1 VSRDMSKDL
10 TIVVT
15 GLGKI
20 TLPNLNDLLENWMFG
35 DQDEREIRIIV
46 PVLSKMGVGLKEF
59 CKWGINIGFDFTIV
73 QAGDVGM
80 TKEITSLPEKCF
92 VRVDNDRDALTTC
105 MDLLLEDVHK
115 GNETAFIMLYDE
127 TSTYK
132 QGDPHLSDREIIGEA
147 KNHVWLT
154 TLNLC
159 QGLTD
164 FFEGYES
171 AHDIAH
177 REYKEATFAEEQA
190 KLKAAEPKLAKKAAA
205 PRKRAAKKAVAPK
218 STPVLEEPEKPLQEP
233 SEPITRG
240 WGDDQGNCI
249 HYFVWADDGMGND
262 GSVCTNCG
270 LEEPSVG
277 DSVEVAGIKFTKKHD
292 PLCALGSTHPG
303 DCRIDISITQAE
315 VAKRKNRTHVG
326 TENWNFTDTENIAEQ
341 MEREFVRPKLPIE
354 KLVEDRVALADD
366 GMIDVDHLNPHGP
379 LDLSA
384 TVPLT
389 SSNGPVTVEIPNQE
403 NSAYDFKI
411 ISSEDAVKN
420 VQESQEIWDD
430 IAKARSPWDTDS
442 SKDAMLRH
450 AKAVQAMGQAFTDVI
465 GTLVELMEE
474 KSV

>member
-46 PVLSKMGVGLKEF
+46 PVLSKMGTGLKEF

-73 QAGDVGM
+73 QAGDAGM

-205 PRKRAAKKAVAPK
+205 PRKRAAKKAVAPEP
-218 STPVLEEPEKPLQEP
+218 TPVLEEPEKPLQEP
-233 SEPITRG
+233 SEPIP
-240 WGDDQGNCI
+240 
-249 HYFVWADDGMGND
+249 
-262 GSVCTNCG
+262 
-270 LEEPSVG
+270 E
-277 DSVEVAGIKFTKKHD
+277 
-292 PLCALGSTHPG
+292 
-303 DCRIDISITQAE
+303 
-315 VAKRKNRTHVG
+315 
-326 TENWNFTDTENIAEQ
+326 
-341 MEREFVRPKLPIE
+341 RPKLGVE
-354 KLVEDRVALADD
+354 KLVEDRVAAE
-366 GMIDVDHLNPHGP
+366 
-379 LDLSA
+379 LSA
-384 TVPLT
+384 KVLLT

-442 SKDAMLRH
+442 SRDAMLRH

>member
-46 PVLSKMGVGLKEF
+46 PVLSKMGTGLKEF

-73 QAGDVGM
+73 QAGDAGM

-92 VRVDNDRDALTTC
+92 VRVDNDRDALQC
-105 MDLLLEDVHK
+105 AMDFLHEDHDN

-132 QGDPHLSDREIIGEA
+132 QGDAHLSDREIIGEA
-147 KNHVWLT
+147 KNYTWLT

-171 AHDIAH
+171 TDDRIQ
-177 REYKEATFAEEQA
+177 REAKEAEFAEEQA
-190 KLKAAEPKLAKKAAA
+190 KLKAAEPKPAKKAAA
-205 PRKRAAKKAVAPK
+205 PRKRAAKKAVAPEP
-218 STPVLEEPEKPLQEP
+218 TPVLEEPEKPLQEP
-233 SEPITRG
+233 SEPIAKG
-240 WGDDQGNCI
+240 WGDYQGNCI
-249 HYFVWADDGMGND
+249 HYFVWADDDMGNE

-270 LEEPSVG
+270 LEEPS
-277 DSVEVAGIKFTKKHD
+277 EPIF
-292 PLCALGSTHPG
+292 
-303 DCRIDISITQAE
+303 E
-315 VAKRKNRTHVG
+315 
-326 TENWNFTDTENIAEQ
+326 
-341 MEREFVRPKLPIE
+341 RPKLPIE
-354 KLVEDRVALADD
+354 KLVEQRVATE
-366 GMIDVDHLNPHGP
+366 
-379 LDLSA
+379 LSA
-384 TVPLT
+384 T
-389 SSNGPVTVEIPNQE
+389 SSLKPV
-403 NSAYDFKI
+403 AK
-411 ISSEDAVKN
+411 
-420 VQESQEIWDD
+420 EIWDD
-430 IAKARSPWDTDS
+430 IVAAKSMTDLS
-442 SKDAMLRH
+442 ATAMLKH